1 MHVEHNKQKV
11 CLPMIVM
18 KARGGTFIARSELDR
33 DNSNE
38 LAQWVNKLFSSNSLE
53 ELLTKYKD
61 FLNADIN
68 VR

>member
-1 MHVEHNKQKV
+1 
-11 CLPMIVM
+11 MIVM